1 MSRQRQR
8 HLDRQ
13 SVEETVRLSIAELA
27 GSAGRV
33 EVERHSYDWRPDD
46 LLVWTRLKGPISD
59 AELALFTRSITERLR
74 GLLPRGELL
83 GDWLVVVECN
93 GETLA
98 RVAWDD
104 LPVDVQTCHPGNS

>member
-13 SVEETVRLSIAELA
+13 PVEETVRLSIAELV
-27 GSAGRV
+27 GSAGQV
-33 EVERHSYDWRPDD
+33 EVEWHSYDWRPDD
-46 LLVWTRLKGPISD
+46 LMVWTRLKEPISG
-59 AELALFTRSITERLR
+59 AVLALLTQRMAEKMR

-98 RVAWDD
+98 RVTWDD
-104 LPVDVQTCHPGNS
+104 LLVGVETCNLGNS